1 MQKQHYQKV
10 RRLRVFAG
18 PNGSGKS
25 TILNQIDSQYD
36 IGYYINADL
45 IEQKLKSSGR
55 IDLLDYGI
63 TKINESSFNR
73 FVKSHTITSKASND
87 GYTLNIKLRK
97 GKIISDTENLSYE
110 ASLISDF
117 LRKRLVKSG
126 KKITFETLCPIFQ
139 K

>member
-10 RRLRVFAG
+10 RRLRMFAG

-55 IDLLDYGI
+55 IDLSDYGI
-63 TKINESSFNR
+63 AKINENSFNG
-73 FVKSHTITSKASND
+73 FVKSHTITSKAGND
-87 GYTLNIKLRK
+87 GYTLDIKLKR
-97 GKIISDTENLSYE
+97 GKTIISNTENFSYE

-117 LRKRLVKSG
+117 L
-126 KKITFETLCPIFQ
+126 
-139 K
+139 